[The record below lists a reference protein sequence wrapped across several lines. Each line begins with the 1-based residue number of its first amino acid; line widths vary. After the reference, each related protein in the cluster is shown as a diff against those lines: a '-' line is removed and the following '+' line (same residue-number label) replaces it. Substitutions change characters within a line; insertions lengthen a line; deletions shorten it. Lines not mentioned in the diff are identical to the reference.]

1 MNYTDYIL
9 KGFKMNHSIH
19 NNALIPEIKVYVLD
33 TESLNGIEDQLLSK
47 IPTYYREK
55 YEHASNAEAK
65 LQELGAGYLLY
76 KYRKLDNNSTITKNE
91 CGKPKIDDDHIGEN
105 TEFSISHSD
114 NFVALA
120 ISPIPVG
127 VDIENA
133 ERITLPIL
141 RRVLPPADFEQI
153 KNNSDK
159 YTFAKYWTK
168 VEAVLKAR
176 GTGFHLDPRTD
187 ASFMDGW
194 YSESEVI
201 NENHMLSC
209 AAERPFNMTVKWC
222 NRPML

>member
-1 MNYTDYIL
+1 MI
-9 KGFKMNHSIH
+9 HSIRQKT
-19 NNALIPEIKVYVLD
+19 LMPEIMVYILD
-33 TESLNGIEDQLLSK
+33 TELLKGSEDRLLPL
-47 IPTYYREK
+47 IPAYYKDK
-55 YEHASNAEAK
+55 YEDTSNAEAK

-76 KYRKLDNNSTITKNE
+76 KYMKLDNNSTITKNE
-91 CGKPKIDDDHIGEN
+91 CGKPKIDGDHVGEH

-141 RRVLPPADFEQI
+141 RIVLPPADFEQI

-176 GTGFHLDPRTD
+176 GTGFLLDPRTN

-194 YSESEVI
+194 YTESEAI

-222 NRPML
+222 NRPLL